1 MLQPQGPYRSNKR
14 LERSASGSGPA
25 PFCVPV
31 SKCRRGRKPGEI
43 RFRQGAEREN
53 PAISRRFRHV
63 RAPCRKITHP
73 LTPYLRKHEN
83 PSTKSKMAH
92 FSAWLWAFRCRNVL
106 FDVESEQITFLA
118 YARNGAEKH
127 VVVFGA
133 CRRNVEIAGREIPFR
148 SCYNGG
154 RRMRQ

>member
-1 MLQPQGPYRSNKR
+1 MPRAVGVGLRSGAVLR
-14 LERSASGSGPA
+14 PGVEMSTRSKTGRNQ
-25 PFCVPV
+25 V
-31 SKCRRGRKPGEI
+31 STKLIAK
-43 RFRQGAEREN
+43 N

-106 FDVESEQITFLA
+106 FYVESEQITFLS

-133 CRRNVEIAGREIPFR
+133 CRRNVEFAGLEIPFR